1 MNLFTVA
8 NCSIQYIYISIIQ
21 HQYNWACSTGH
32 NIKSIHKLSVKK
44 INTLFFNQTLVTQNE
59 LSVADASR
67 TPRGCGFDV
76 LECQK
81 GWQLVIKVNWK
92 FLRFSIAIGHFF
104 TEVTNQLALFLES
117 HQFLLVFL
125 ANIFAALGV
134 VGWNKKT
141 KCCEFALAVRG
152 LQKSVE
158 STVWNR
164 GLRSKC
170 QPDITAASTP
180 LFQQER
186 GNSFSP
192 PPPPPAPPV
201 FWSGINFR
209 EQRIFL
215 RLMCGNTGYFCG
227 LLENKKK
234 QRNLSRIYVF
244 SLGAPNY
251 NLYSIHIILT
261 FKMIGDVKQSR
272 LLGVNK
278 RILGFKTADRGQRFR
293 ESSGH
298 TLLHVTQHGEST
310 YK

>member
-1 MNLFTVA
+1 MSLHSLFVVF
-8 NCSIQYIYISIIQ
+8 
-21 HQYNWACSTGH
+21 
-32 NIKSIHKLSVKK
+32 KSPL
-44 INTLFFNQTLVTQNE
+44 
-59 LSVADASR
+59 
-67 TPRGCGFDV
+67 
-76 LECQK
+76 
-81 GWQLVIKVNWK
+81 KVQFETEVYDLNVS
-92 FLRFSIAIGHFF
+92 LTSLPPQRHFF
-104 TEVTNQLALFLES
+104 S
-117 HQFLLVFL
+117 
-125 ANIFAALGV
+125 
-134 VGWNKKT
+134 KK
-141 KCCEFALAVRG
+141 EAIH
-152 LQKSVE
+152 S
-158 STVWNR
+158 
-164 GLRSKC
+164 
-170 QPDITAASTP
+170 P
-180 LFQQER
+180 L
-186 GNSFSP
+186 P
-192 PPPPPAPPV
+192 PPPSPPV